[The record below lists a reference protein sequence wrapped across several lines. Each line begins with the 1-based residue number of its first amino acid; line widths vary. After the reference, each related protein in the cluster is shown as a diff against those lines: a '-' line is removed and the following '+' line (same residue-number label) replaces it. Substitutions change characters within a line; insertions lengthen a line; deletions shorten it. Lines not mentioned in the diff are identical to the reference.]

1 MTLNYSE
8 LGDYDGLVGN
18 ADREKINPP
27 KINE

>member
-1 MTLNYSE
+1 MKLNYRE
-8 LGDYDGLVGN
+8 VGGYDGLVGN

>member
-1 MTLNYSE
+1 MKLNYRE
-8 LGDYDGLVGN
+8 VGDYDGLVGN